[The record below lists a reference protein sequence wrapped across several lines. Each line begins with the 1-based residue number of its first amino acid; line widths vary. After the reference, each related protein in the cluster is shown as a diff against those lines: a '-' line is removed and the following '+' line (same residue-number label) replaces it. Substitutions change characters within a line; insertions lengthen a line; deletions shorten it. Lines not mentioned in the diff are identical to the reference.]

1 MPKHSIAVIP
11 GDGIGGEVVD
21 EAVRVVEAAGR
32 RFGFDL
38 AWRRYPWGSSHYLAS
53 GRMMP
58 ADGIAV
64 LAGHDAIL
72 LGAVGDPRVPDH
84 VTLAGLLLPIRREF
98 DQYACV
104 RPARSF
110 AGVPSP
116 LAAARPVDLVVVRE
130 NTEGE
135 YAPAGGREHQGT
147 EDEVATQTAIFT
159 RRGTERIM
167 RFAFELARTRSRRL
181 ASITKSNAQAYS
193 MVFWDDVFDLVRRDY
208 PDVGTE
214 SILVD
219 AACVHLVRRPDT
231 FDVLV
236 ASNLFGDILSD
247 LAPALTG
254 SLGLAP
260 SANLNPERVHPS
272 MFEPV
277 HGSAPDI
284 AGQGVANPVA
294 AILSAGMMLDFL
306 GERDAARTIERA
318 VVGVLGEGVV
328 LTPDL
333 GGSAGTT
340 DVGDA
345 VVRRVETLL

>member
-1 MPKHSIAVIP
+1 
-11 GDGIGGEVVD
+11 
-21 EAVRVVEAAGR
+21 
-32 RFGFDL
+32 
-38 AWRRYPWGSSHYLAS
+38 
-53 GRMMP
+53 
-58 ADGIAV
+58 
-64 LAGHDAIL
+64 
-72 LGAVGDPRVPDH
+72 
-84 VTLAGLLLPIRREF
+84 
-98 DQYACV
+98 
-104 RPARSF
+104 
-110 AGVPSP
+110 
-116 LAAARPVDLVVVRE
+116 
-130 NTEGE
+130 
-135 YAPAGGREHQGT
+135 
-147 EDEVATQTAIFT
+147 
-159 RRGTERIM
+159 
-167 RFAFELARTRSRRL
+167 L

-193 MVFWDDVFDLVRRDY
+193 MVFWDDVFGQVRRDY
-208 PDVGTE
+208 PDVGTG

-219 AACVHLVRRPDT
+219 AACFHLVRRPDT

-306 GERDAARTIERA
+306 GEGDAARSIERA
-318 VVGVLGEGVV
+318 VISVLSEREV

-333 GGSAGTT
+333 GGSARTT
-340 DVGDA
+340 DVGAA
-345 VVRRVETLL
+345 VARRVETLL